1 MITTI
6 AKATDGFPD
15 DQNRDLN
22 YNYLHLRGH
31 DTSSSISHN
40 TKANDIN
47 SCIK

>member
-22 YNYLHLRGH
+22 YNYMHTRGH
-31 DTSSSISHN
+31 EGKWFLSLTTQKQMIL
-40 TKANDIN
+40 IRV
-47 SCIK
+47 